1 MMTEEEIQKAADG
14 ADIIVA
20 GYAYTVTDG
29 RIRVLN
35 LYNTDSAAVLDYEGN
50 MLATTMDDKELFL
63 ARSYYLR
70 NREFIDFPS
79 SASHAG

>member
-1 MMTEEEIQKAADG
+1 MTEEEIQKAADG

-35 LYNTDSAAVLDYEGN
+35 LCNTDSAAVPDY
-50 MLATTMDDKELFL
+50 
-63 ARSYYLR
+63 S
-70 NREFIDFPS
+70 EFFNVY
-79 SASHAG
+79 